1 MKQTYFWKDFVLKC
15 GQQRTTHYSR
25 KITVF
30 PTLILERNQEF
41 PYFYIFPLKT
51 VNCFSNPTATM
62 PIQSWEHSKA
72 EKQIRS
78 SRVVVFWKMAFFALF
93 LCIKS
98 HLHYSTRSRENGQS
112 QQNQAIFALDAT
124 LYFCKQEY
132 LRTYQTTILQLP
144 QMYFECLQIP
154 YQ

>member
-1 MKQTYFWKDFVLKC
+1 
-15 GQQRTTHYSR
+15 
-25 KITVF
+25 
-30 PTLILERNQEF
+30 
-41 PYFYIFPLKT
+41 
-51 VNCFSNPTATM
+51 
-62 PIQSWEHSKA
+62 
-72 EKQIRS
+72 
-78 SRVVVFWKMAFFALF
+78 MAIFALF

-154 YQ
+154 Y